1 MNATNEIILSTANAP
16 AKFSFKNEKL
26 NTLSSSIAA
35 QTAAMN
41 KLYNDTKQRA
51 EAINSALAPIFGE
64 ILESKC
70 YKDDGFKSVADYAEC
85 TFGIGKSMAY
95 MLARVGKEYYNAKGA
110 VAKAA
115 RETLTVSKLGELT
128 GVDLLEVGKA
138 LDSGELS
145 SQSSLA
151 ECRRFAE
158 SHKNSSKEKVV
169 PMFNLY
175 VVHPSISGGFR
186 EVAKR
191 VTKDNFPSLVGNE
204 TGIPSDALHFVNV
217 AIGDSAKTKHFVAV
231 ADSGMSYL
239 FRYVPYVHE
248 PEKREKKAFDLDA
261 YIASLSPE
269 ERETLAKKVK
279 GE

>member
-1 MNATNEIILSTANAP
+1 MNTNELIISTANAP
-16 AKFSFKNEKL
+16 AKFSFKNEQL
-26 NTLSSSIAA
+26 NKLSSSIAE

-64 ILESKC
+64 LLSSKC
-70 YKDDGFKSVADYAEC
+70 YKDDGFASVADYAER

-158 SHKNSSKEKVV
+158 THKKPDKEKVV

-191 VTKDNFPSLVGNE
+191 VTKDDFPALVGNE
-204 TGIPSDALHFVNV
+204 TGISSDTLHFVNV
-217 AIGDSAKTKHFVAV
+217 AIGESNKTKHFVAV
-231 ADSGMSYL
+231 SDSGMSYL

-248 PEKREKKAFDLDA
+248 PEKREKKPFDLAA

-269 ERETLAKKVK
+269 ERASLAEMVK